1 MASCSQNAI
10 KWWIIVKGNVY
21 ILQFYFDLKFC
32 YLKLLKENVQLLKTA
47 TINTVIYKASKHILE
62 PRAFISMHFSLILCP
77 WKLFKHVL
85 NKSFQNQQTNTDIF
99 NPVTVNSR
107 ITCFI
112 SFSWKLG
119 KHAWNTCLNNSRIR
133 RIWCLWKIIKNKRS
147 FSDTE
152 PIYFPP
158 NRT

>member
-1 MASCSQNAI
+1 MFS
-10 KWWIIVKGNVY
+10 
-21 ILQFYFDLKFC
+21 
-32 YLKLLKENVQLLKTA
+32 LLKTA
-47 TINTVIYKASKHILE
+47 TLTWICSDAQMFASLKLYNYTLQSAATEHFLLQQENTFCRKRVRSAVIYKASKHILE

-77 WKLFKHVL
+77 WELLKHVL
-85 NKSFQNQQTNTDIF
+85 NKSFQNQPTNTDIF

-133 RIWCLWKIIKNKRS
+133 RIWCLYEK
-147 FSDTE
+147 
-152 PIYFPP
+152 
-158 NRT
+158 

>member
-1 MASCSQNAI
+1 MFS
-10 KWWIIVKGNVY
+10 
-21 ILQFYFDLKFC
+21 
-32 YLKLLKENVQLLKTA
+32 LLKTA
-47 TINTVIYKASKHILE
+47 TINLNLQWCSNVCKLKIIQQSLQSAATEHFLLQQENTFCRNRLRSAVIYKASKHILE

-77 WKLFKHVL
+77 WELLKHVL
-85 NKSFQNQQTNTDIF
+85 NKSFQNQPTNTDIF

-133 RIWCLWKIIKNKRS
+133 RIWCLYEK
-147 FSDTE
+147 
-152 PIYFPP
+152 
-158 NRT
+158 